1 MTLRELL
8 DLGVAFVSLT
18 EGFDLTTA
26 TGRAMAGMVSV
37 FAEFERELLKE
48 RVKAGIAHARVKGTQ
63 LGRPPT
69 AATEADRI
77 RQLHAEGKN
86 KSEIARLLAISRASV
101 WRCLRD

>member
-37 FAEFERELLKE
+37 FAEFERELLRE
-48 RVKAGIAHARVKGTQ
+48 RVKAGIAHARVRGQQ
-63 LGRPPT
+63 LGRPRT
-69 AATEADRI
+69 AAMETARI
-77 RQLHAEGKN
+77 RQFHGEGKS
-86 KSEIARLLAISRASV
+86 KSEISRLLSISRASV
-101 WRCLRD
+101 RRCLQD